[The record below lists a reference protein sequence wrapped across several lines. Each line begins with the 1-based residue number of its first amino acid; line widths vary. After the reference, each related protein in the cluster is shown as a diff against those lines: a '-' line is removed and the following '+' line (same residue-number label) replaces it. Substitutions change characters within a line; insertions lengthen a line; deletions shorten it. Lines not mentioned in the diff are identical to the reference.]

1 MTDTIEIYKSSVLS
15 GISHGFLGRQGGV
28 STGIYKSLNIGL
40 GTQDS
45 RDHISENR
53 KRAVEAVAPH
63 ATLVTLRQV
72 HSAKAVFVEKAV
84 PDDQRVEADA
94 MVTHQPHLALGILT
108 ADCVPVLFAD
118 TVSGLIGAAHAGWKG
133 AVAGVTDATID
144 LMVEKGALRH
154 NIVAAIGPA
163 IQQASYEVDDGF
175 YQRFV
180 ADNLGNQA
188 FFLKGRDEHWQFD
201 LPAYVEKRLKK
212 AGLGMISR
220 SSLDTCQNSEQFF
233 SYRRAC
239 LAGEADYGRQISIIA
254 L

>member
-1 MTDTIEIYKSSVLS
+1 MTNTVELYKSSVLS
-15 GISHGFLGRQGGV
+15 GIAHGFLGRKGGV
-28 STGIYKSLNIGL
+28 STGIYKGLNVGL
-40 GTQDS
+40 GTKDDPS
-45 RDHISENR
+45 HLFENR
-53 KRAVEAVAPH
+53 KRAVEAVAPD

-72 HSAKAVFVEKAV
+72 HSAKAVFVEQPVA
-84 PDDQRVEADA
+84 DDQRVEADA
-94 MVTHQPHLALGILT
+94 MVTNQPHLALGILT

-118 TVSGLIGAAHAGWKG
+118 PVSGLIGAAHAGWKG

-163 IQQASYEVDDGF
+163 IQQISYEVDDNF
-175 YQRFV
+175 YQKFI
-180 ADNLGNQA
+180 ADNLGNET
-188 FFLKGRDEHWQFD
+188 FFSQGRAEHWQFD
-201 LPAYVEKRLKK
+201 LPSYVENRLKK
-212 AGLGMISR
+212 AGLGVISR
-220 SSLDTCQNSEQFF
+220 SSLDTCRNSEQFF

>member
-1 MTDTIEIYKSSVLS
+1 MSNLPPFYESSVLS
-15 GISHGFLGRQGGV
+15 GIAHGFLGRKGGV
-28 STGIYKSLNIGL
+28 STGIYQSLNIGL
-40 GTQDS
+40 GTKDS
-45 RDHISENR
+45 RADIAENR
-53 KRAVEAVAPH
+53 QRAIFAVAPS
-63 ATLVTLRQV
+63 AALVTLRQV
-72 HSAKAVFVEKAV
+72 HSATAVFVDKPVA
-84 PDDQRVEADA
+84 DDDRIDADA
-94 MVTHQPHLALGILT
+94 MVTNRPNLGLGILT

-118 TVSGLIGAAHAGWKG
+118 PISGLIGAAHAGWKG

-163 IQQASYEVDDGF
+163 IQQASYEVDDSF
-175 YQRFV
+175 YQKFV

-188 FFLKGRDEHWQFD
+188 FFLKGRVGHWQFN

-220 SSLDTCQNSEQFF
+220 SSLDTCQNSEAFF

-239 LAGEADYGRQISIIA
+239 LSGEPDYGRQVSIIA